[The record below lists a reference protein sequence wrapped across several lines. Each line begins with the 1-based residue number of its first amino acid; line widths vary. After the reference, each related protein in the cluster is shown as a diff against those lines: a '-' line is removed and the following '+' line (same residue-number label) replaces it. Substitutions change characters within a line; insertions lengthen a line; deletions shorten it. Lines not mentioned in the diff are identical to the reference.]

1 MSFVVLLAA
10 LLDAR
15 ALDTTRI
22 PPHTLAVD
30 DGMVLTPNG
39 PFVAAIVGN
48 LRAST
53 PTLDNGRAA
62 VAGIQDAIAHDVLTA
77 GSAPPTIVLLGD
89 EVRNGSPGEW
99 TDFAKSAAPLL
110 DSKEIAVASANDAAI
125 GPIDNPG
132 LTVTRKSAEATS
144 VSDGLGAI
152 VVAGDRDGTGDG
164 RYEGLGAA
172 FPGLGVDI
180 GVNRVATWYSFDVKT
195 DGVVWRFVV
204 LDSNKSLL
212 GSRWTEE
219 MRWFASVL
227 DRGSEYDQLVLLQ
240 HDSLYNLASNS
251 KNGPDM
257 DPGGAVTEIL
267 GVVDEHADL
276 NKLRA
281 VIAAGPSASQSFLP
295 DGPFGVLFVSA
306 GGGGAP
312 AEDVWRWSARKAP
325 GTPTASRKVQLE
337 PMFDLALMAQL
348 EKKPG
353 VTEDAIDA
361 ARAEGDYKGFVGTYR
376 AKDLPTFGWWEL
388 SLKGGLL
395 NLVFHAWREDRGLA
409 PIYTVFW
416 QRSTGWVARKI

>member
-10 LLDAR
+10 LLDGR

-22 PPHTLAVD
+22 PSHTIAVD
-30 DGMVLTPNG
+30 DGGVLSPNG

-53 PTLDNGRAA
+53 PTLDNGRAG

-77 GSAPPTIVLLGD
+77 GAAPPTIVLLGD
-89 EVRNGSPGEW
+89 EVRSSSPAEW
-99 TDFAKSAAPLL
+99 ADFAKSAAPLL
-110 DSKEIAVASANDAAI
+110 DAKEIAVASANDAAI

-132 LTVTRKSAEATS
+132 LTVAPKSAEVTS
-144 VSDGLGAI
+144 VPDGLAAI
-152 VVAGDRDGTGDG
+152 VVAGDRDGAGDN

-180 GVNRVATWYSFDVKT
+180 GVNRVATWYSFDVRT
-195 DGVVWRFVV
+195 DGLVWRFVV

-227 DRGSEYDQLVLLQ
+227 EGEYDQLVLFQ
-240 HDSLYNLASNS
+240 HDSLYNLAGNS

-267 GVVDEHADL
+267 AVVDKHADL

-281 VIAAGPSASQSFLP
+281 VIAAGPSASQTFLP

-312 AEDVWRWSARKAP
+312 AEDLRRWGSRKAP

-348 EKKPG
+348 ENKPS

-361 ARAEGDYKGFVGTYR
+361 ARAEGDYTGLVGTYR

-395 NLVFHAWREDRGLA
+395 NLVFHSWREDRGLT
-409 PIYTVFW
+409 PIYMVFW
-416 QRSTGWVARKI
+416 QRSTGWVARKL

>member
-1 MSFVVLLAA
+1 MSMVVLLAVLA
-10 LLDAR
+10 DGR
-15 ALDTTRI
+15 ALDTARI
-22 PPHTLAVD
+22 PPHTIAVD
-30 DGMVLTPNG
+30 DGAVLTPSG
-39 PFVAAIVGN
+39 PFVTAVVGN

-62 VAGIQDAIAHDVLTA
+62 VAGIQDAIAHAVLTA
-77 GSAPPTIVLLGD
+77 ASAPATIVLLGD
-89 EVRNGSPGEW
+89 EVRSSTAGEW
-99 TDFAKSAAPLL
+99 ADFAKSAAPLL
-110 DSKEIAVASANDAAI
+110 DSKEVAAPSTGNPMEI

-132 LTVTRKSAEATS
+132 LTVTRKAADA
-144 VSDGLGAI
+144 VAVPDGLVAI
-152 VVAGDRDGTGDG
+152 VVAGDRDGAGDN

-180 GVNRVATWYSFDVKT
+180 GVNRVATWYTFDVRT

-227 DRGSEYDQLVLLQ
+227 EGEYDQLVLLQ
-240 HDSLYNLASNS
+240 HDSLYNLAGNG
-251 KNGPDM
+251 KTGPDM

-267 GVVDEHADL
+267 RVVDEHADL

-312 AEDVWRWSARKAP
+312 AEDLRRWGSRNSP
-325 GTPTASRKVQLE
+325 GTPTASRRVQLE

-353 VTEDAIDA
+353 VTEDAVDA
-361 ARAEGDYKGFVGTYR
+361 ARAEGTYTGLVGTYR

-388 SLKGGLL
+388 SLKGGLM

-409 PIYTVFW
+409 PIYTVLW
-416 QRSTGWVARKI
+416 QRPTGWVARKL